1 MASQSSADSK
11 ALEQFRSY
19 LHLLATMQLDRRLRG
34 KVDASDVVQQTM
46 LQAFRAREQFRG
58 NTDGERAAW
67 LRQILAR
74 NLAHATRDFSR
85 DKRDIHRE
93 KSLQAS
99 LNASSVRLERWLASQ
114 DSSPDQRV
122 ERNEQLN
129 EVAERIDTL
138 PEAQREALVM
148 HYLQGMALPEIAA
161 RMGRTRSSVAGLLR
175 RALSSLRDTL
185 GA

>member
-1 MASQSSADSK
+1 
-11 ALEQFRSY
+11 
-19 LHLLATMQLDRRLRG
+19 MQLDKRLRG

-46 LQAFRAREQFRG
+46 LQALRAKEQFRG
-58 NTDGERAAW
+58 TSDGERAAW

-85 DKRDIHRE
+85 DKRDVNRE

-114 DSSPDQRV
+114 ESSPTQKV
-122 ERNEQLN
+122 VRNEQLYHM
-129 EVAERIDTL
+129 AQRMADL

-148 HYLQGMALPEIAA
+148 HYLQEMSLPQIAEQL
-161 RMGRTRSSVAGLLR
+161 GRTRSSVAGLLR
-175 RALSSLRDTL
+175 RALASLRDAL
-185 GA
+185 GPQA